1 MAKMVASYL
10 EREQFEAIVADNTI
24 DPVLCL

>member
-1 MAKMVASYL
+1 MVASYL